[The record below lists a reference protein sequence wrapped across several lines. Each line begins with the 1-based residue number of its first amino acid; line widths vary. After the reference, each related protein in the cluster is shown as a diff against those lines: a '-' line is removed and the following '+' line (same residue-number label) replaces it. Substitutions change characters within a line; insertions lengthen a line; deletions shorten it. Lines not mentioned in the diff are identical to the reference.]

1 MELVNWG
8 FLGLFIGTFL
18 SATILPFPSDIIVI
32 GIYEAGYS
40 ITPCLIVATVGNL
53 LGGLTNYYIG
63 YKGHTEKLIKKFKLD
78 ENKLALW
85 EVRLSKWGIYLGLI
99 SWVPLIGEPMLA
111 ALGFFRVRLIPLIVM
126 MFIGKFIRYFIL
138 TMGYLYLYK

>member
-18 SATILPFPSDIIVI
+18 SATILPFPSDVIVI

-40 ITPCLIVATVGNL
+40 ITPCLVVATVGNL
-53 LGGLTNYYIG
+53 LG
-63 YKGHTEKLIKKFKLD
+63 
-78 ENKLALW
+78 
-85 EVRLSKWGIYLGLI
+85 VRLT
-99 SWVPLIGEPMLA
+99 
-111 ALGFFRVRLIPLIVM
+111 PLIVM